1 MKVWRVISLTLWG
14 IVLFGL
20 LIVSVGYFTLD
31 QSVMNQTKMKQA
43 LESHSTY
50 KIVRTEQ
57 VIPQFMGRSPVDL
70 DDTGVLTQSDLLKAL
85 EQVFNEQ
92 KVKNLSEQVVD
103 IMYEWL
109 NKKRPDLTFSFD
121 LSQEKQQLLADLSGR
136 VVANAQKL
144 PDCTDTFPDTDELR
158 EFTCIPYYTDA
169 TTIASSV
176 NAELA
181 SSFENLDITLT
192 SDDVGLTA
200 RQLGALVNLPDYY
213 GYLWALNLVTLPL
226 AGLLALYLLIKRRG
240 TGVIAIGAAVLVSA
254 TALLVGGHTID
265 RFVSHSDP
273 MVHAI
278 LQAAYEVIGE
288 TINLFTLIGLTS
300 GIILI
305 TLGILLVLR
314 KRQLQQVDKQG
325 KALTPEEPEKIET
338 RRDRG

>member
-1 MKVWRVISLTLWG
+1 MKVWRIISLTLWG
-14 IVLFGL
+14 IVLLGL
-20 LIVSVGYFTLD
+20 LAVSVVYFTLD

-121 LSQEKQQLLADLSGR
+121 LSQEKQQLLANLSER

-144 PDCTDTFPDTDELR
+144 PDCTNTFPDTDEVR

-176 NAELA
+176 NTELA
-181 SSFENLDITLT
+181 SSFENLDVTLT
-192 SDDVGLTA
+192 NEDVGLTA
-200 RQLGALVNLPDYY
+200 RQLDGFVNLPDYY

-226 AGLLALYLLIKRRG
+226 AGLLVLYLLIKRRG
-240 TGVIAIGAAVLVSA
+240 AGVIAIGATVLVSA
-254 TALLVGGHTID
+254 TALLVGSHTIG
-265 RFVSHSDP
+265 RFASHSDP
-273 MVHAI
+273 LIHAI
-278 LQAAYEVIGE
+278 LHAAYEVMSE
-288 TINLFTLIGLTS
+288 KINLFTLIGLTS
-300 GIILI
+300 GSILI

-314 KRQLQQVDKQG
+314 KRQTRQVGEQSQ
-325 KALTPEEPEKIET
+325 TPATEELEKIET
-338 RRDRG
+338 RRDRA

>member
-20 LIVSVGYFTLD
+20 LIVSVGYYTLD

-121 LSQEKQQLLADLSGR
+121 LSQEKQQLLANLSVR

-144 PDCTDTFPDTDELR
+144 PDCTDTFPDTNELR

-169 TTIASSV
+169 KTIASSV

-240 TGVIAIGAAVLVSA
+240 TGVIAIGAVVLVSA
-254 TALLVGGHTID
+254 TALLVGGHTIG
-265 RFVSHSDP
+265 RFVPHSDP